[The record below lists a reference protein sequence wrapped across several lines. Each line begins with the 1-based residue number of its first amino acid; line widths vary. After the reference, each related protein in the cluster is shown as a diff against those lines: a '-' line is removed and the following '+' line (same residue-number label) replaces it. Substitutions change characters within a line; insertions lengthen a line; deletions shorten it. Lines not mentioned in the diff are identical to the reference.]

1 MHQTRINHSKEVPKL
16 ELGEHHGKGGRNF
29 GDGVF
34 KWMSAVFAASA
45 VFLLAAMVI
54 QMTRA
59 SALSIQRFG
68 FGFLVER
75 DWNPVQEIFGAFPF
89 VFGTVVSSVI
99 ALLLVI
105 PIALGVAIFL
115 SELAPG
121 WLTKP
126 LSLLVEL
133 LAAIP
138 SIVYGL
144 WGMFVL
150 APWLLKTVYPILTQT
165 LGFLPLFQGVPQGN
179 GRGMLA
185 AGIVLAIMILP
196 TVASVSM
203 DVMASVPK
211 GYREGVLAL
220 GATRWETIRVAVLP
234 NVVSGIVGAIV
245 LGFGRALGETMAV
258 TMLIGNRAEISASL
272 FAPAATIASM
282 IANDYSG
289 ASDEL
294 YLSVLAELGLVLF
307 AVTLILNIASKLLV
321 WRVGRIPGAERSL

>member
-1 MHQTRINHSKEVPKL
+1 MSQTHSRHAPKL
-16 ELGEHHGKGGRNF
+16 EPGKQTFSRGGSGKNF
-29 GDGVF
+29 GDRVF
-34 KWMSAVFAASA
+34 KWMTAAFAATA
-45 VFLLAAMVI
+45 VLLLAAMVI
-54 QMTRA
+54 QMTQA

-68 FGFLVER
+68 FGFLTGR
-75 DWNPVQEIFGAFPF
+75 DWNPVQEVFGALPF

-105 PIALGVAIFL
+105 PVALGVAIFL

-126 LSLLVEL
+126 LSLIVEL

-150 APWLLKTVYPILTQT
+150 VPLLRETVQPFLAKT
-165 LGFLPLFQGVPQGN
+165 LGFLPFFQGAPIGF
-179 GRGMLA
+179 GMLA
-185 AGIVLAIMILP
+185 AGIILAIMVLP
-196 TVASVSM
+196 TIASVSR
-203 DVMASVPK
+203 DVMGSVPK

-234 NVVSGIVGAIV
+234 NVTSGIVGAIV

-272 FAPAATIASM
+272 FAPSATIASV
-282 IANDYSG
+282 IANEYAD

-294 YLSVLAELGLVLF
+294 LLSTLTQLGLVLF
-307 AVTLILNIASKLLV
+307 AVTLLLNIASKLLV
-321 WRVGRIPGAERSL
+321 WRVGRMPGGERSL

>member
-1 MHQTRINHSKEVPKL
+1 MQPTHSQHLKPEEK
-16 ELGEHHGKGGRNF
+16 KFSQSGGGNNV
-29 GDGVF
+29 GDKVF
-34 KWMSAVFAASA
+34 KWLTAAFAASA

-54 QMTRA
+54 QMTQA

-68 FGFLVER
+68 FSFLTGS
-75 DWNPVQEIFGAFPF
+75 DWNPVHEIFGALPF

-99 ALLLVI
+99 ALLLAI

-121 WLTKP
+121 WLQKP

-150 APWLLKTVYPILTQT
+150 VPLLRETVQPFLAKT
-165 LGFLPLFQGVPQGN
+165 LGFLPFFQGAPIGF
-179 GRGMLA
+179 GMLA
-185 AGIVLAIMILP
+185 AGIVLAIMVLP
-196 TVASVSM
+196 TIASVSR
-203 DVMASVPK
+203 DVMRSVPK
-211 GYREGVLAL
+211 GYREAALAL
-220 GATRWETIRVAVLP
+220 GATRWETIRMAVLP
-234 NVVSGIVGAIV
+234 NVTSGIVGAIV

-272 FAPAATIASM
+272 FAPSATIASV
-282 IANDYSG
+282 IANEYAD

-294 YLSVLAELGLVLF
+294 LLSTLTQLGLVLF
-307 AVTLILNIASKLLV
+307 AVTLLLNIASKLLV
-321 WRVGRIPGAERSL
+321 WRVGRLPGSERGL

>member
-1 MHQTRINHSKEVPKL
+1 MLPTHSEQAPRR
-16 ELGEHHGKGGRNF
+16 ELCEQKPSKVEGGRNF
-29 GDGVF
+29 GDGLF
-34 KWMSAVFAASA
+34 KWITAGFAASA
-45 VFLLAAMVI
+45 VILLAAMVM

-68 FGFLVER
+68 FGFLVGM
-75 DWNPVQEIFGAFPF
+75 DWDPVQEIFGAFPF

-115 SELAPG
+115 AELAPG

-126 LSLLVEL
+126 LGLLVEL

-144 WGMFVL
+144 WGMFIL
-150 APWLLKTVYPILTQT
+150 APWLLKNVYPILEKT
-165 LGFLPLFQGVPQGN
+165 LGFLPLFQGVPQAS

-185 AGIVLAIMILP
+185 AGVVLAIMVLP
-196 TVASVSM
+196 TVASVSRELM
-203 DVMASVPK
+203 VSVPK

-220 GATRWETIRVAVLP
+220 GATRWEAIRVAVLP

-282 IANDYSG
+282 IANEYAGS
-289 ASDEL
+289 SDEL
-294 YLSVLAELGLVLF
+294 YLSVLTELGLVLF
-307 AVTLILNIASKLLV
+307 VLTLLLNMASKLLV
-321 WRVGRIPGAERSL
+321 WRVGRMPGVERSL